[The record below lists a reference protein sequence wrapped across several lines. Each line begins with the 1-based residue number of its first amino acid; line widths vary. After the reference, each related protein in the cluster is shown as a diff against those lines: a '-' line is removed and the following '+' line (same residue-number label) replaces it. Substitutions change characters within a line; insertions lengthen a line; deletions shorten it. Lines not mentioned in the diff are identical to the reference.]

1 MNVMNVGELAAQ
13 DTKVSFRNDYSE
25 GAHPRLL
32 HALVQIGNEQNTGY
46 GLDRHSEAAAELIR
60 AQLACADADVHF
72 LVGGTQTNLVAM
84 AAFLRPHEAVIA
96 VDSAHIATHETGAI
110 EATGHKVL
118 TVPAADG
125 KLTPALVQRV
135 LGEHSTEHMVRPRLV
150 YLSNT
155 TEVGTVYSKA
165 ELSALRALCQQQ
177 GLYLYL
183 DGARIGA
190 ALAVAG
196 NDLTLADVAA
206 LTDAFYIGG
215 TKNGALLGEAL
226 VIVND
231 ALKPDVRFIIKQRGA
246 MLAKGMVIGAQ
257 FEALFRDGLFFDL
270 ALHADVQARR
280 LRDALIEAD
289 IVFAFDS
296 PSNQLFPILPTSL
309 VEQLED
315 SYEFHRW
322 QPHGD
327 GHHVI
332 RLVTSWATS
341 ELAVQAF
348 CDDLRRLA
356 AAAST
361 P

>member
-1 MNVMNVGELAAQ
+1 MSVGELAAQ
-13 DTKVSFRNDYSE
+13 DTKISFRNDYSE

-32 HALVQIGNEQNTGY
+32 HALVQIGNEQNAGY
-46 GLDRHSEAAAELIR
+46 GLDRHSERAAALIR
-60 AQLACADADVHF
+60 KQIASSDADVHF
-72 LVGGTQTNLVAM
+72 LAGGTQTNLVAM

-96 VDSAHIATHETGAI
+96 ADSGHVATHEAGAI

-118 TVPAADG
+118 TVQAADG
-125 KLTPALVQRV
+125 KLSPERVARV

-155 TEVGTVYSKA
+155 TEMGTTYSKA
-165 ELSALRALCQQQ
+165 ELTALRVLCDQHR
-177 GLYLYL
+177 LYLYL

-190 ALAVAG
+190 ALVADG
-196 NDLTLADVAA
+196 SDLGLADVAA

-226 VIVND
+226 VIVRE

-270 ALHADVQARR
+270 AIHADAQAQR
-280 LRDALIEAD
+280 LRGALIEAG
-289 IVFAFDS
+289 IAFAFDS
-296 PSNQLFPILPTSL
+296 PSNQLFPILPTQ
-309 VEQLED
+309 VMEQLEEK
-315 SYEFHRW
+315 YEFHRW
-322 QPHGD
+322 QPHCD

-332 RLVTSWATS
+332 RLVTSWATN

-348 CDDLRRLA
+348 CDDLRRLLA
-356 AAAST
+356 VPSKD
-361 P
+361 

>member
-1 MNVMNVGELAAQ
+1 MNVMSVGEVAAK

-32 HALVQIGNEQNTGY
+32 HALVQIGNEQNGGY

-60 AQLACADADVHF
+60 AQIACADADLHF

-96 VDSAHIATHETGAI
+96 ADSGHIATHETGAI

-118 TVPAADG
+118 TVPTPDG

-165 ELSALRALCQQQ
+165 ELSALRALCQQC

-196 NDLTLADVAA
+196 NDLTLVDVAA

-257 FEALFRDGLFFDL
+257 FQALFRDGLFFDL
-270 ALHADVQARR
+270 ALHADAQARR
-280 LRDALIEAD
+280 LREALIEAD
-289 IVFAFDS
+289 IAFAFDS
-296 PSNQLFPILPTSL
+296 PSNQLFPILPTPV

-315 SYEFHRW
+315 RYEFHRW
-322 QPHGD
+322 QPHGE

-356 AAAST
+356 AAASI